1 MLEEFKN
8 KIKALLK
15 EYELEGL
22 SSTKFKSKYEILF
35 SMSESILL
43 IGAESDL
50 INLISSIMKNREYLI
65 HSYNHFLPA
74 TLNKHYTRH
83 LHLHRIS
90 NRYWE
95 YLPNIPQKVV

>member
-43 IGAESDL
+43 Q
-50 INLISSIMKNREYLI
+50 
-65 HSYNHFLPA
+65 SY
-74 TLNKHYTRH
+74 
-83 LHLHRIS
+83 
-90 NRYWE
+90 
-95 YLPNIPQKVV
+95 